1 MAWDLFNKVFMTVAM
16 IGNAF
21 LFIALVVSIVYLLW
35 LIFSAIFSTIR
46 GYAVAIRKKRNRV
59 IAEPKLKKYYRAI
72 KRKNIE
78 AAKEELTNYAN
89 RCPARNSRCL
99 HEVFCPE
106 CPFGGLAVTSCRKG
120 W

>member
-1 MAWDLFNKVFMTVAM
+1 MVWDLFNKVFMMVAM

-46 GYAVAIRKKRNRV
+46 EYTVVIRKKRNRV

-78 AAKEELTNYAN
+78 AAKRELTNYAN
-89 RCPARNSRCL
+89 RCPAKNSRCL

-106 CPFGGLAVTSCRKG
+106 CPFGGLPVRSSRR
-120 W
+120 

>member
-35 LIFSAIFSTIR
+35 IIFSAIFSTIR
-46 GYAVAIRKKRNRV
+46 EYTVVIRKKRNGV
-59 IAEPKLKKYYRAI
+59 IAEPKLKKYKQALKRGDIDTAKAELI
-72 KRKNIE
+72 K
-78 AAKEELTNYAN
+78 YADN
-89 RCPARNSRCL
+89 CPAKNTRCL

-106 CPFGGLAVTSCRKG
+106 CPFGGLPVRSSRR
-120 W
+120 